1 MSLISICNITF
12 NCCTECSNLWVNE
25 MDYNFFDQVSVT
37 GHLGWFQPFT
47 VIKNGYD
54 KHLCT
59 RVYRSKF
66 LEEKLLTQRYDI
78 YLNKPQVG

>member
-1 MSLISICNITF
+1 
-12 NCCTECSNLWVNE
+12 

-78 YLNKPQVG
+78 YLNKPQVGWNVKDLLGAQDPKAKSPQQWGG